1 MKQWQWLVG
10 IGGLGL
16 VGTGVVMALTKP
28 GEAAFEQFAMG
39 QIKAELC
46 PQVPLGLDQQCP
58 RFVDENQAQIGKWV
72 RSNTRTQD
80 YLLFSRSETDLSLTA
95 LIPDSARPL
104 LGLMPLPPAYHLE
117 SIGVFGNFY
126 IYKAQKQR

>member
-1 MKQWQWLVG
+1 MKQWQWVAG
-10 IGGLGL
+10 IVGLGL
-16 VGTGVVMALTKP
+16 VGVGVVMALTKP
-28 GEAAFEQFAMG
+28 DDAAFERFAMG
-39 QIKAELC
+39 QIKTELC
-46 PQVPLGLDQQCP
+46 PQAPLGLDKQCP
-58 RFVDENQAQIGKWV
+58 RFVDENREPIGKWV

-80 YLLFSRSETDLSLTA
+80 YGLFSRSETDLSLTA

-104 LGLMPLPPAYHLE
+104 LGLMPLPPTYHLE